1 MIAHQM
7 FLVPRVL
14 FHAFII
20 VDAAED
26 NLTEAVE
33 IRDLGHLWVEQLR
46 HLSARG
52 ALVVN
57 LITHTI

>member
-20 VDAAED
+20 VYASED

-33 IRDLGHLWVEQLR
+33 IRGLGHLWVEQLR
-46 HLSARG
+46 HLSPRS